1 MPRGDGLFAGS
12 RKAKKLDLTLQIEE
26 LAPASIEEVLRLPS
40 FLETLRE
47 IERMHDRPFAALS
60 LAEQDSV
67 ILLRLK
73 QIVNIAS
80 LNPCWRDR
88 LMAAG
93 VSQGI
98 RSFDEWQEI
107 PITDKEAF
115 GDLFTGARPG
125 LVVPLDHCGFE
136 IVASGGTTSG
146 RPSETVYSLKE
157 LWDTYEFAGEFIGRH
172 LIPRYLGH
180 SGPKW
185 VATTLADYQMW
196 SSGTMVGGVLQR
208 IPGVN
213 YVGAGPMS
221 REVYHHMM
229 RYPGPKAIMGISQSI
244 ALLAD
249 FAEGLE
255 EEARQSF
262 RAALYGSGLLSVK
275 VENDLRAVYPNL
287 SILSYFAA
295 TQAETI
301 GLQLADD
308 SKTLCEVPGLHLVEI
323 VDECGRWVG
332 EGEEGE
338 LVVTRLH
345 ATEAPVLRYKV
356 GDRFLRRSDLVTEE
370 LSTRQFEFNGRSG
383 DFLHIGDTQYSAR
396 RALQSIFKQFSTLNI
411 NDLESI
417 AHTIQFVNNR
427 RTKELYLILSVD
439 SQREVRTAIAGK
451 LGPEGSAP
459 LIMRGLIASLS
470 LFNSLEA
477 NEASLYKAGYKYG
490 LKVVDRQSNEI
501 VRSEVGKIPLVVDR
515 L

>member
-1 MPRGDGLFAGS
+1 M
-12 RKAKKLDLTLQIEE
+12 LQIEE
-26 LAPASIEEVLRLPS
+26 QAPASIEEVLRLPS
-40 FLETLRE
+40 FLETLRGV
-47 IERMHDRPFAALS
+47 ERMHGKPFAALS
-60 LAEQDSV
+60 LAEQDEV
-67 ILLRLK
+67 ILPRLRQL
-73 QIVNIAS
+73 VHIAL

-88 LMAAG
+88 LNAAG
-93 VSQGI
+93 ASQGI
-98 RSFDEWQEI
+98 QSFDEWQEI

-115 GDLFTGARPG
+115 GDLFTGTRPG
-125 LVVPLDHCGFE
+125 LVVPLDQCGFE

-157 LWDTYEFAGEFIGRH
+157 LRDTYEFAGAFIGRH
-172 LIPRYLGH
+172 LVPRYMGN

-213 YVGAGPMS
+213 YIGAGPMS

-255 EEARQSF
+255 DEARQSF
-262 RAALYGSGLLSVK
+262 RVALYGSGLLSVK
-275 VENDLRAVYPNL
+275 VESDLRAAYPNL

-356 GDRFLRRSDLVTEE
+356 GDRFVRRADLVTEE
-370 LSTRQFEFNGRSG
+370 LSARQFEFNGRSG

-396 RALQSIFKQFSTLNI
+396 QALHSIFKQFASLNI
-411 NDLESI
+411 NNLEGL
-417 AHTIQFVNNR
+417 AHAIQFVNNR
-427 RTKELYLILSVD
+427 RTKELYLVLSVD
-439 SQREVRTAIAGK
+439 NQQEVRTAVAGR
-451 LGPEGSAP
+451 LGAAGSAP
-459 LIMRGLIASLS
+459 LIMRGLVASLS
-470 LFNSLEA
+470 LFNGLEA
-477 NEASLYKAGYKYG
+477 NEASLYKAGYKFG
-490 LKVVDRQSNEI
+490 LKLVDRQSHEI
-501 VRSEVGKIPLVVDR
+501 VRSEVGKIPLVIDR